1 MRDIQSVL
9 AALTS
14 PVRREILTL
23 IWERELPAGEI
34 AATFEVTAPT
44 VSQHLSVLRD
54 AGLVTVVADGNFR
67 RYRARQDVLRG
78 LHGALWDDPSKW
90 EPADDIPESSL
101 AAARVGAVVIASVE
115 VDTDRETT
123 FAAFTDSEVYS
134 RWLGVPVTLDGERF
148 SCTMEWG
155 TSVRGV
161 YEVVHPPALL
171 AIRWDFDDES
181 VPVPGAALPAYI
193 RFEVSERGCRVEVD
207 QFVETRAQAEFM
219 EAAWTLVL
227 GRLQTGVGAASDRRF
242 AVAPRRARPK
252 RRSPSSGEDAGLS
265 ARSS

>member
-23 IWERELPAGEI
+23 IWDRELPAGEI

-54 AGLVTVVADGNFR
+54 AGLVTVAADGNFR

-78 LHGALWDDPSKW
+78 LHGALWEDPSKW
-90 EPADDIPESSL
+90 EPADDIPETSL
-101 AAARVGAVVIASVE
+101 ATARVGAVVIASAE

-123 FAAFTDSEVYS
+123 FAAFTDPDVYS
-134 RWLGVPVTLDGERF
+134 RWLGVPVALDGDRF

-155 TSVRGV
+155 TTVRGT
-161 YEVVHPPALL
+161 YEVVHPPELL

-181 VPVPGAALPAYI
+181 VPVPGAALPAYL
-193 RFEVSERGCRVEVD
+193 RFESTRRGCRVEVD
-207 QFVETRAQAEFM
+207 QFVETRVQAEFM
-219 EAAWTLVL
+219 ESAWTLVL
-227 GRLQTGVGAASDRRF
+227 GRLKAGVVAASDHEVAVVRR
-242 AVAPRRARPK
+242 PARPK
-252 RRSPSSGEDAGLS
+252 RRSAPGGATGRSALSS
-265 ARSS
+265 

>member
-23 IWERELPAGEI
+23 IWDRELPAGEI
-34 AATFEVTAPT
+34 AATFDVTAPT

-90 EPADDIPESSL
+90 EPADDIPETSL
-101 AAARVGAVVIASVE
+101 ATAHVGAVVIASAD

-123 FAAFTDSEVYS
+123 FAAFTDPDVYS
-134 RWLGVPVTLDGERF
+134 RWLGVPVTLDGDRF

-155 TSVRGV
+155 TTVRGT
-161 YEVVHPPALL
+161 YELVHPPALL

-181 VPVPGAALPAYI
+181 VPVPGAALPAYL
-193 RFEVSERGCRVEVD
+193 RFEASDRGCRVEVD
-207 QFVETRAQAEFM
+207 QFVETRVQAEFM

-227 GRLQTGVGAASDRRF
+227 GRLKAGVVAASDHDVAVVRR
-242 AVAPRRARPK
+242 PARPK
-252 RRSPSSGEDAGLS
+252 RKS
-265 ARSS
+265 ARSAGATGRSPRSA